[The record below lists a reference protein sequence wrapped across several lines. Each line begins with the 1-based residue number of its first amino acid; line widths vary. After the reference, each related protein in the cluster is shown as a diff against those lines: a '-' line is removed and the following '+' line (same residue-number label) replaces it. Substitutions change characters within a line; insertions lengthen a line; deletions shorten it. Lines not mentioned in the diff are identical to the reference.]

1 MRRAELLE
9 QSEKGEEEE
18 DEEEPPQAPP
28 GFKITP
34 WAPRQKVVY
43 FLLWCHVPGEEE
55 AVWHRGQV
63 RKVLSQKS
71 KVYTHDAT
79 LDGTS
84 QKRGVTLSPELH
96 ARGYWYKLSPVSD

>member
-1 MRRAELLE
+1 M
-9 QSEKGEEEE
+9 
-18 DEEEPPQAPP
+18 
-28 GFKITP
+28 
-34 WAPRQKVVY
+34 
-43 FLLWCHVPGEEE
+43 
-55 AVWHRGQV
+55 WHRGQV